1 MRYLERQVIHTMN
14 KEKDKEH
21 CNLENQCDALIK
33 IVSKLNREDVKRI
46 TDVATGIALVR
57 DIDVLK
63 KLGSKT

>member
-1 MRYLERQVIHTMN
+1 M
-14 KEKDKEH
+14 DKKKKKKH
-21 CNLENQCDALIK
+21 YNLENQCDALLK

-46 TDVATGIALVR
+46 TDVATGMALVR

>member
-1 MRYLERQVIHTMN
+1 MS

>member
-1 MRYLERQVIHTMN
+1 MDKG
-14 KEKDKEH
+14 KEKKH
-21 CNLENQCDALIK
+21 YNLENQCDALLK

-46 TDVATGIALVR
+46 TDVATGMALVR

>member
-1 MRYLERQVIHTMN
+1 MS

-46 TDVATGIALVR
+46 TDVATGMALVR